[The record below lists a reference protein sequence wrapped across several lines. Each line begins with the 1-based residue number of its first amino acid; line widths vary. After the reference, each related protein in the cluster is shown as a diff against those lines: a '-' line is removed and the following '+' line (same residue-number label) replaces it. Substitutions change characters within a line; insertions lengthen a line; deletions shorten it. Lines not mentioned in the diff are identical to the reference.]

1 MMATERPR
9 MQYSEF
15 RAAGGMP
22 GCRND
27 GGKSVDKYDYGKGNS
42 SKFTFARVEL
52 MTRVLR
58 SAWAGVG

>member
-1 MMATERPR
+1 